1 MLYEAD
7 LFRAFVEMPGML
19 ATPAPVMSR
28 PGLTGK
34 ILAVAAGQE
43 EFVMPG
49 PSRADVLSLL

>member
-1 MLYEAD
+1 M
-7 LFRAFVEMPGML
+7 
-19 ATPAPVMSR
+19 R
-28 PGLTGK
+28 PGLPET